1 LIKKGR
7 DEILV
12 RHGTKIISMLLLCS
26 IILVSSLPVYAQEE
40 IEEIAEI
47 VATIDAPDN
56 IVPPI
61 GITEWTTINLTV
73 LDAYGIPWEQLSTGR
88 YAFLAKYIWPIIH
101 PSWKPFLGY
110 SSLRFEPEIVEGD
123 SRGWYTRIT
132 PSAIPNADQNKI
144 YPLKLEVKTDDIAV
158 DYAVVVGI
166 KVTRVNVFGEDAGVS
181 YIYIPVKASSLNNIK
196 METGVSTKET
206 APHSYVHF
214 DIIVRNF
221 GYYRDMFSLEFIEEN
236 GLEVATSKQLFV
248 LNPGESQDIRI
259 DVLTSEKLFDL
270 GTPNKIESYAVS
282 SGDSNS
288 IHIGTIVVITKGVF
302 ISPLIGII
310 ATPIIVVLIILCIL
324 FYNIKNKRDQ
334 ELFGKPTKPWT
345 LPEEKKY
352 LDKLKEKNKEEYDK
366 VLQMMK
372 DEYQSALL
380 WFEDYRN
387 SMKSGEK
394 GRKQEESLGN
404 KFTNFFK
411 GFNEKSEEDKSIEK
425 EEKIIE
431 ETEDIEKDKAPK
443 VESPKKT
450 AEQRRK
456 EKVLLKI
463 KRKQEKQKLK
473 NKG

>member
-40 IEEIAEI
+40 IKEPAEI

-56 IVPPI
+56 IIPPI
-61 GITEWTTINLTV
+61 GISEWTTINLNV
-73 LDAYGIPWEQLSTGR
+73 LDAYGIPWAYLLSELPI
-88 YAFLAKYIWPIIH
+88 LAKYIWPIIH
-101 PSWKPFLGY
+101 PSWKPLLGY
-110 SSLRFEPEIVEGD
+110 SSLRFEPEIIEGD
-123 SRGWYTRIT
+123 SRGWYTRVT
-132 PSAIPNADQNKI
+132 PSAIPSADQGRN
-144 YPLKLEVKTDDIAV
+144 YSLKLEVKTDDIAV

-166 KVTRVNVFGEDAGVS
+166 KVTRVNVFGDDAGVS

-196 METGVSTKET
+196 METQVSTKET

-214 DIIVRNF
+214 DIIVRNL

-259 DVLTSEKLFDL
+259 DILTSEKLFDT
-270 GTPNKIESYAVS
+270 GTPNKIEIYAVS

-288 IHIGTIVVITKGVF
+288 MHIGTIVVITRGVF
-302 ISPLIGII
+302 ISPLVGII

-324 FYNIKNKRDQ
+324 FYYIKNKRDQ

-352 LDKLKEKNKEEYDK
+352 LDKLKEKDKEEYDK

-394 GRKQEESLGN
+394 GSLGN

-411 GFNEKSEEDKSIEK
+411 GFNEKSEEDKSIKK

-431 ETEDIEKDKAPK
+431 ETKDIEKDKAPK

-450 AEQRRK
+450 ADQRRK

>member
-1 LIKKGR
+1 
-7 DEILV
+7 
-12 RHGTKIISMLLLCS
+12 MLLLCS
-26 IILVSSLPVYAQEE
+26 IFLVSSLPVYAQEE
-40 IEEIAEI
+40 IEEPAEI
-47 VATIDAPDN
+47 VATIDVSDN
-56 IVPPI
+56 IIPPI
-61 GITEWTTINLTV
+61 GVSEWTTINLTV
-73 LDAYGIPWEQLSTGR
+73 LDAYGIPWAYLSSKLPI
-88 YAFLAKYIWPIIH
+88 LARYIWPIIH

-110 SSLRFEPEIVEGD
+110 SSLRFEPEIIEGD
-123 SRGWYTRIT
+123 SRGWYTRVT
-132 PSAIPNADQNKI
+132 PSAIPNADQNKT

-166 KVTRVNVFGEDAGVS
+166 KVTRVNVFGDDAGVS

-196 METGVSTKET
+196 METQVSTKET
-206 APHSYVHF
+206 APHSFVHF
-214 DIIVRNF
+214 DIIVRNL

-259 DVLTSEKLFDL
+259 DVLTSERLFDL
-270 GTPNKIESYAVS
+270 GTPNKIEIYAVS

-352 LDKLKEKNKEEYDK
+352 LEKLKEKNKEEYDK

-394 GRKQEESLGN
+394 GRKQKESLGT

-411 GFNEKSEEDKSIEK
+411 GSNEKSEEDKSVEK

-431 ETEDIEKDKAPK
+431 ETKDIEKASK
-443 VESPKKT
+443 VEPPKKT
-450 AEQRRK
+450 ADQRLK
-456 EKVLLKI
+456 EKALLKI
-463 KRKQEKQKLK
+463 KREQKKQKLK
-473 NKG
+473 TR